1 MFMAELKSG
10 LLTAGHD
17 VAAIKPGLI
26 AEVATGEETFQRM
39 SGDNQQLKEGDL
51 YIADQEG
58 ILSTIIYGP
67 DRRSQIQLKTNQVIF
82 TTYRLP
88 GISKQEVREQF
99 AYLEFCLK
107 LFAPDAEREMLV
119 VY

>member
-1 MFMAELKSG
+1 MSELKTG

-17 VAAIKPGLI
+17 FAVLKPDLQADI
-26 AEVATGEETFQRM
+26 ATGEEFFQRM
-39 SGDNQQLKEGDL
+39 SGENQQLKQGDL

-67 DRRSQIQLKTNQVIF
+67 DHRSQIRKDTNQVIF

-88 GISKQEVREQF
+88 GITKQQVREQF
-99 AYLEFCLK
+99 EYLEYCLK
-107 LFAPDAEREMLV
+107 LFAPDAERELIIV
-119 VY
+119 I